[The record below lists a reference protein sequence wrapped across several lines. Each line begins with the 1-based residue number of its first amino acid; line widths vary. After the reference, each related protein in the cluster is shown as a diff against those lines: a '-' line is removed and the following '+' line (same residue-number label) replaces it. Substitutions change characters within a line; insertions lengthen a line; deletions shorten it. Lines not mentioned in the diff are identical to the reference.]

1 MTKLQ
6 ASLKDKSASTW
17 RERKVM
23 YRVGSYFK
31 ACRNCGQTTP
41 VETASGKEVLRYLSG
56 YAVYRAYQPS
66 ATGWTYRCDECFAK
80 DLACWEDAIDI
91 GRDAICGSRDAV
103 RAVKAAFKKS
113 VVGNDKAAAVSSEEV
128 ARAAKIAKLEAEIA
142 ALVALIKK

>member
-1 MTKLQ
+1 MKKLE
-6 ASLKDKSASTW
+6 ASMRDNAAKGAKMRRA
-17 RERKVM
+17 M

-31 ACRNCGQTTP
+31 GCCNCGDTIM
-41 VETASGKEVLRYLSG
+41 VETASGREVKRYTSG
-56 YAVYRAYQPS
+56 YDVYRAYQPS
-66 ATGWTYRCDECFAK
+66 WTKFTYWCYQCGAK

-113 VVGNDKAAAVSSEEV
+113 VVGNGKAAAVSSEEV
-128 ARAAKIAKLEAEIA
+128 ARAAKIAKLEAEVA